1 MQYEYQII
9 EVEED
14 IYTIAGN
21 YLIRVIGNDIVF
33 LNITRPTYLLYI
45 KYFCYINGN
54 LTLIIFPF

>member
-9 EVEED
+9 EVKED

-54 LTLIIFPF
+54 LTLIIFSF